1 MQSVIQVHAVAADLT
16 DSAGIAAVCK
26 EVEEA
31 LGPIDVLVNNAGMS
45 REGPALSLR
54 EEAYDDVMAINT
66 RAPYFLAQHV
76 ARQMVRHKREGSII
90 NVSSAVATRVV
101 NGISAYAMS
110 KAAIDQACLWRLSAA
125 TPWPRVSLTATCR
138 CSDDACDGARMGAL
152 RHTCEFAPSRI
163 HRDRDQRAHAP
174 ASSKLTVPPPLPRV
188 TRSPP
193 SSTRTSAKSSSSGC
207 HVAAWERRA
216 TWTARCCCL
225 LATAARS

>member
-1 MQSVIQVHAVAADLT
+1 MAADLT

-110 KAAIDQACLWRLSAA
+110 KAAIDQARRRRLSAA
-125 TPWPRVSLTATCR
+125 TPRPRVSPIATCRCALIATCR
-138 CSDDACDGARMGAL
+138 CSDDARDGARMGAL
-152 RHTCEFAPSRI
+152 RHPREFAPPRI
-163 HRDRDQRAHAP
+163 HRDRDQRAHA
-174 ASSKLTVPPPLPRV
+174 
-188 TRSPP
+188 
-193 SSTRTSAKSSSSGC
+193 RTSF
-207 HVAAWERRA
+207 
-216 TWTARCCCL
+216 
-225 LATAARS
+225 

>member
-1 MQSVIQVHAVAADLT
+1 MAADLT
-16 DSAGIAAVCK
+16 DSAGIAAACK

-31 LGPIDVLVNNAGMS
+31 LGPIDVLVNNAGMI

-54 EEAYDDVMAINT
+54 EEAYDDVMTINT

-163 HRDRDQRAHAP
+163 HRDRDQRAHART
-174 ASSKLTVPPPLPRV
+174 SSKSLTVSPPLSRV
-188 TRSPP
+188 TGSPP
-193 SSTRTSAKSSSSGC
+193 SSTRTSAENSSSGFR
-207 HVAAWERRA
+207 VAAWARRA
-216 TWTARCCCL
+216 TWTARCYCL
-225 LATAARS
+225 LAMAAPS